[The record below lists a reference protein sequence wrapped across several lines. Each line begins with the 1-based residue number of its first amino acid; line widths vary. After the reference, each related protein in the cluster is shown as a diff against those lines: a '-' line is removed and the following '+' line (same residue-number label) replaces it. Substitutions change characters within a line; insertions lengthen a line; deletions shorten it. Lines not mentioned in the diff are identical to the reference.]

1 MDLNYRTNRLFPI
14 CVHSLTVDN
23 FDQIQDVLIKE
34 SYDLRKIDPVGRQLS
49 NRGGWQSELY
59 AIDKSSETLQS
70 VITKSLQ
77 GFTPI
82 KNDVLMKV
90 EGWTNI
96 NQPKNFNIKHN
107 HPQCNFA
114 GVFWIKVP
122 DKSGNLIF
130 ESPHSFTS
138 FAEINCYTDKFQKE
152 TRSYLSCVYEPLEG
166 EIVIFPSFLSH
177 CVSENESNEDRIS
190 YSFNIKLSYDA

>member
-1 MDLNYRTNRLFPI
+1 MDLNYRVHRLFPI

-49 NRGGWQSELY
+49 NRGGWQSGLY
-59 AIDKSSETLQS
+59 PIDKSSETLQS

-138 FAEINCYTDKFQKE
+138 FAEIN
-152 TRSYLSCVYEPLEG
+152 
-166 EIVIFPSFLSH
+166 
-177 CVSENESNEDRIS
+177 
-190 YSFNIKLSYDA
+190 